1 MKLLSKSEAVRR
13 HRLMWNW
20 IAQTSIQEQRCA
32 TKEEAFKHFG
42 WDLST
47 PCLCWC
53 CAYTVFNSVHYTVV
67 GDIPNIDCDFCPVVW
82 GENELGQNIGCLYRT
97 SAFQSYG
104 SDRNRGDYIGAAKYA
119 YEIAELSERM
129 MKFA

>member
-1 MKLLSKSEAVRR
+1 MAFLSKSEAVRL

-53 CAYTVFNSVHYTVV
+53 CAYTIFN
-67 GDIPNIDCDFCPVVW
+67 GIREGIDCEFCPVVW
-82 GENELGQNIGCLYRT
+82 GENELGQNIGCLCRT

-104 SDRNRGDYIGAAKYA
+104 SARNREDYIEAAKYA
-119 YEIAELSERM
+119 YEIAELPERM

>member
-1 MKLLSKSEAVRR
+1 MKLLSKKEAVRR

-20 IAQTSIQEQRCA
+20 IAQMSIQEQRHVE
-32 TKEEAFKHFG
+32 KEEVFKHFG

-53 CAYTVFNSVHYTVV
+53 CAYTIFNGIRES
-67 GDIPNIDCDFCPVVW
+67 IDCEFCPVVW
-82 GENELGQNIGCLYRT
+82 GENELGQDIGCLYKT

-104 SDRNRGDYIGAAKYA
+104 SAWRREDYIEAAKYA
-119 YEIAELSERM
+119 YKIAELPERVVM
-129 MKFA
+129 IA

>member
-1 MKLLSKSEAVRR
+1 MAFLSKSEAVRL

-53 CAYTVFNSVHYTVV
+53 CAYTIFNRIRES
-67 GDIPNIDCDFCPVVW
+67 IECEFCPVVW

-97 SAFQSYG
+97 SAFQSYR
-104 SDRNRGDYIGAAKYA
+104 SARNREDYIEAAKYA
-119 YEIAELSERM
+119 YEIAELPERM